1 MDELNTILAA
11 QISLLLKRGDPVSI
25 PLTFTDPNNS
35 DNPYDLSVF
44 TELTMQV
51 KTRKISPIAAAE
63 LTLTGGD
70 FTVTGASTNVLTI
83 ILSLAHV
90 TIKAAEYY
98 FDVNGVSPAN
108 PDGLTILEG
117 LYIIDEDAT
126 RTP

>member
-1 MDELNTILAA
+1 MDELNTIVAA
-11 QISLLLKRGDPVSI
+11 QITFLLKRGDPVSI
-25 PLTFTDPNNS
+25 PLTFSDPNNS

-51 KTRKISPIAAAE
+51 KTRQNAPNASAE

-70 FTVTGASTNVLTI
+70 FQVSGTSNEVLKI
-83 ILSLAHV
+83 ILNETAV

-98 FDVNGVSPAN
+98 FDVEGVSPAN

-117 LYIIDEDAT
+117 LYIIEEDVT